1 MCNTKNRIKIWAE
14 AVRCSPSI
22 MKWKWGPIN
31 AKVTA
36 NEIGGII
43 MMVRIIHVFFPV
55 QMIQTLTDPLIPSV
69 QQNHHMIHRLRR
81 SKISQPLVVVI
92 EQEEYNMN
100 VKQQ

>member
-1 MCNTKNRIKIWAE
+1 TCNTKNRIKIWAE
-14 AVRCSPSI
+14 AVRCSTSI

-36 NEIGGII
+36 NGIGGII
-43 MMVRIIHVFFPV
+43 MMVIIVRVFFPV

-69 QQNHHMIHRLRR
+69 QQNDPNPRLRR
-81 SKISQPLVVVI
+81 SEISQPLVVII
-92 EQEEYNMN
+92 EQEEYNIN

>member
-1 MCNTKNRIKIWAE
+1 
-14 AVRCSPSI
+14 

-43 MMVRIIHVFFPV
+43 MMVRIIQAFFPV

-69 QQNHHMIHRLRR
+69 QQNDPMI
-81 SKISQPLVVVI
+81 PD
-92 EQEEYNMN
+92 
-100 VKQQ
+100 

>member
-1 MCNTKNRIKIWAE
+1 
-14 AVRCSPSI
+14 

-43 MMVRIIHVFFPV
+43 MMVRIIQVFFPV

-69 QQNHHMIHRLRR
+69 QQNDPMIHRLRR
-81 SKISQPLVVVI
+81 SKISQPLVVII
-92 EQEEYNMN
+92 EQEEYNIN